1 MYKEIINTSHKL
13 STKKYKA
20 TPFFSDTRHGKG
32 CFFHSISKTLA
43 KAPRSLPLFEGKAAQ
58 DFGVQSISSL
68 YA

>member
-1 MYKEIINTSHKL
+1 
-13 STKKYKA
+13 
-20 TPFFSDTRHGKG
+20 
-32 CFFHSISKTLA
+32 LA